1 LRPLQR
7 RLAAL
12 TLVAVALAIGSVQPP
27 AGLAFPLSD
36 CQLTITSLDANASP
50 IDSATAGGSDASQ
63 AEPLQVSWD
72 GAISWSG
79 STGARPIPGATWH
92 IDVFGVPTSLRGD
105 DQDQAGGVSGEGSI
119 RINEAVPFQF
129 TGLFHV
135 SGKLSGEGGTCTG
148 EGWVR
153 LNGDPMSTLPF
164 LVSLGLV
171 LVGAVL
177 VAVGARGRWLP
188 AAGGGLLLGLG
199 SMLLL
204 VIYGV
209 LPLGAATPPIVTA
222 LGLLVGVGAGL
233 TAGVRLRRA
242 ERGTAD

>member
-12 TLVAVALAIGSVQPP
+12 ALVAVALVIGSVQPP
-27 AGLAFPLSD
+27 AGLAFPLSG
-36 CQLTITSLDANASP
+36 CQLTITSLDANGSL
-50 IDSATAGGSDASQ
+50 IGSAVDGGADGSQ

-72 GAISWSG
+72 GTVSWSG
-79 STGARPIPGATWH
+79 STGAQPIPGASWH
-92 IDVFGVPTSLRGD
+92 VDVFGLPTSLRGD
-105 DQDQAGGVSGEGSI
+105 DPEQDGGVSGEGSI
-119 RINEAVPFQF
+119 RINDAVPFPF

-135 SGKLSGEGGTCTG
+135 SGELSGEGGTCMG

-153 LNGDPMSTLPF
+153 VSGDPMSTLPF
-164 LVSLGLV
+164 LVSLALI

-177 VAVGARGRWLP
+177 IGVGGHGRWLP
-188 AAGGGLLLGLG
+188 AVGGGLLFGLG

-222 LGLLVGVGAGL
+222 LGVLVGIGAGW

-242 ERGTAD
+242 ERGTTG